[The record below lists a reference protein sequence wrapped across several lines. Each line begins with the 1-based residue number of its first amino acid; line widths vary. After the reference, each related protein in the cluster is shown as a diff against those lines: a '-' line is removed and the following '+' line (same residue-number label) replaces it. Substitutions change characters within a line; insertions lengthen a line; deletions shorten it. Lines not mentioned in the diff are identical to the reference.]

1 MRLAYCFTNEK
12 DSRFLIQG
20 PLSLAYRIFYLQL
33 YYFCHEFFLHDFQ
46 WFVYQVW
53 LFLDLK
59 SQLELGVG
67 FESPFHFHRNRRTFS

>member
-53 LFLDLK
+53 LF
-59 SQLELGVG
+59 
-67 FESPFHFHRNRRTFS
+67 

>member
-33 YYFCHEFFLHDFQ
+33 YYFCHEFFLS
-46 WFVYQVW
+46 W
-53 LFLDLK
+53 LSVICVSGLIILRPQIAARTR
-59 SQLELGVG
+59 SGVRI
-67 FESPFHFHRNRRTFS
+67 PIPLP